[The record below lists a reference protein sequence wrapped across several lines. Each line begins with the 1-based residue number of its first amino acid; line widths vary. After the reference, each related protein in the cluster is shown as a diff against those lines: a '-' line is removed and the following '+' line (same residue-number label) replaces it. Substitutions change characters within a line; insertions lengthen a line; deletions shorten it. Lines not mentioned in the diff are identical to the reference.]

1 MATRK
6 APVTVNKR
14 RHKRKRSFRWDK
26 FIAIILFVVV
36 IVFACIIYND
46 ISTGLLTINK

>member
-6 APVTVNKR
+6 APVKVNKR
-14 RHKRKRSFRWDK
+14 RHKRSFRWDK